1 MRWPHTICLSSGTRV
16 FVRPDGWLRVG
27 ADTSTAVVVPM
38 ADRPT
43 AQRVARALLTCSS
56 PQQTSAIISTIEQA
70 VSRSFALTLIDELLR
85 TPLLVAGSVRP
96 GRSRTSLAPPHRIT
110 ALEPLS
116 HMLGDIF
123 PGQSVLSPSIVE
135 TTDEALAS
143 HMGLPRLPESD
154 EPSKPQGPERTAPWA
169 SIVAVATPSP
179 GLLAAVNEPYLFVTI
194 RDGALRIGPA
204 MTGAT
209 AHPAGDATGC
219 PLCMHMATVS
229 PDLVNEAISG
239 RRTDT
244 LTLTHEMVTVARGII
259 AAQWSAFNDWLAV
272 PSLPAPPTVGAS
284 VSINPRTLEVV
295 RSPIARDL
303 HCPVCGIIGPRWQ

>member
-16 FVRPDGWLRVG
+16 FVRPDGWLRIG
-27 ADTSTAVVVPM
+27 TDTSTAVVIPI

-43 AQRVARALLTCSS
+43 TQRVARALLACSS
-56 PQQTSAIISTIEQA
+56 PQPTLAIISRIEQA

-85 TPLLVAGSVRP
+85 TPLLVAGNVRP
-96 GRSRTSLAPPHRIT
+96 GQSRTSLAPPHRII
-110 ALEPLS
+110 AVEPLS
-116 HMLGDIF
+116 HVLSDIF
-123 PGQSVLSPSIVE
+123 PGQPVLSPSIVE
-135 TTDEALAS
+135 TTEGALAS
-143 HMGLPRLPESD
+143 CTGLPGLSEPD
-154 EPSKPQGPERTAPWA
+154 EPSEPENSERTEVRA

-179 GLLAAVNEPYLFVTI
+179 GLLVNVDEPYLFVTI

-204 MTGAT
+204 MTGTT
-209 AHPAGDATGC
+209 ARPVGEAAGC

-229 PDLVNEAISG
+229 PDLVDEAISG

-244 LTLTHEMVTVARGII
+244 LTLTHEMDTVARGII
-259 AAQWSAFNDWLAV
+259 ATQWSAFNDWLAV

-284 VSINPRTLEVV
+284 VSINPRTMEVV
-295 RSPIARDL
+295 RSPIARDP